1 MNIIF
6 IAIGSHGDINP
17 LIGIGVALKKR
28 GHAITM
34 LANPYFEKKIM
45 QSGFEF
51 SPIGN
56 VDEYNEML
64 ERVTVKGSE
73 MRRSVNEYL
82 YIRPM
87 KPVFDYLSS
96 HYIKDETI
104 VIGNIY
110 CTGARLANEKFGIPM
125 ISINLVPMMFISAY
139 DPPRLTLTGFPSW
152 TPHLFFSLFI
162 AIGHFVLDH
171 DLRPGL
177 NRFRKEIG
185 LPPQPRKVNRWML
198 SPEKIIGFFPEWY
211 GKPQPDWPP
220 NVELAG
226 FPLFDEGQ
234 LQDSSLP
241 IELEEFL
248 SGGDAPIIFTP
259 GTPNKDKYATFFEK
273 AVEATEKIGARAI
286 FVSQYKDQIP
296 RNLPSHIRYFPYL
309 PFSLILSRAAAIV
322 FHGGI
327 GTIAQAMRS
336 GIPQLIAPWGMDQFD
351 NGARVRAL
359 GLGDMISS
367 LECTANSL
375 ADKLDY
381 IIKSPEINKRCKEV
395 AKKIKA
401 SDPINDACRIIE
413 ALGAA
418 RKKSRV

>member
-17 LIGIGVALKKR
+17 LIGIGIALKKR

-34 LANPYFEKKIM
+34 LAHSYFEKKIR

-51 SPIGN
+51 FSIGN
-56 VDEYNEML
+56 MDEYNAMIEGITL
-64 ERVTVKGSE
+64 KGSE
-73 MRRSVNEYL
+73 MRKAVNEYL

-87 KPVFDYLSS
+87 KPVYDYLSS
-96 HYIKDETI
+96 HYIKNETI
-104 VIGNIY
+104 IIGNIY

-139 DPPRLTLTGFPSW
+139 DPPHFTLTGYPRW
-152 TPHLFFSLFI
+152 TPHFIFSLLI
-162 AIGHFVLDH
+162 ALTHLILDH
-171 DLRPGL
+171 DLLPGL
-177 NRFRKEIG
+177 NKFRKEAG

-220 NVELAG
+220 NVELTG

-234 LQDSSLP
+234 LLNSSLP
-241 IELEEFL
+241 VELEEFL
-248 SGGDAPIIFTP
+248 SSGDAPIIFTP

-273 AVEATEKIGARAI
+273 AVEATQKIGARAI
-286 FVSQYKDQIP
+286 FVSEYKDQIP
-296 RNLPSHIRYFPYL
+296 KDLPSHIRYFSYL
-309 PFSLILSRAAAIV
+309 PFSLILPRAAAIV

-336 GIPQLIAPWGMDQFD
+336 GIPQLIAPWGVDQFD
-351 NGARVRAL
+351 NGARVKAL

-367 LECTANSL
+367 LQCTVNSL
-375 ADKLDY
+375 ADKLKY
-381 IIKSPEINKRCKEV
+381 IINSPEINKKCKEA

-401 SDPINDACRIIE
+401 SDPVNDSCRIIE
-413 ALGAA
+413 AFGAA
-418 RKKSRV
+418 RNKSRV